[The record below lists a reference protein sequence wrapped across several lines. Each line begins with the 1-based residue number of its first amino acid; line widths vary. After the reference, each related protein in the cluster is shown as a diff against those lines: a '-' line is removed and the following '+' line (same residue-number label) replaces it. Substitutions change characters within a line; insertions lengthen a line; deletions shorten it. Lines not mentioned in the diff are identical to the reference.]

1 VALGERRFRE
11 LGLPAGQFA
20 FTTVALE
27 DQAAR
32 TVRRGLLVLLGAV
45 GFVLLIACTNVA
57 NLLVARTGARDREFA
72 VRAALGAGRA
82 RIIRQLVTENIVLA
96 LGGAAVGMLI
106 AVWGSRAM
114 LALVPGSLPRA
125 DDVGIDLRVGGF
137 ACVVAVV
144 AGVAFGL
151 AGAMHVARQS
161 VAATLQSAG
170 SRLTGNARRRFGR
183 RLIVATEV
191 ALSVV
196 LLVGAGLLAGSFAR
210 LQRVTPGF
218 DARGV
223 LTGNVLLPA
232 GARFDPVRDGP
243 RWYRFFDQLTTRLD
257 ALPGVR
263 DAGAVSSLPLSGAV
277 ESGRF
282 MIEGRPVPAAGDAPS
297 AEYAVVSGDYFAA
310 MGIRLLG
317 GRAFDSRDRSDAPGV
332 VIVNRELARRHFP
345 DGSPIGH
352 RIRTTFDFSRGAPRE
367 IIGVVDDVKQT
378 ALDAETRPAAYVPAS
393 QMPYPFMTVVVRAA
407 CPPTPGD
414 CNAAATLP
422 AVRKELA
429 GLDAT
434 LALSDVRMMSE
445 VFTDSIARQRFSMAV
460 LGVFAAL
467 ALLLALV
474 GLYGVIA
481 LSVGQRRREIG
492 VRMALGA
499 QPRDVL
505 SLVLGEGM
513 RVTAIGVAVGLAGA
527 LALTRVL
534 RSLLF
539 DVSTTDPRFFAG
551 AAVLVAAVALFAT
564 WLPARRA
571 LGVDATM
578 ALRDG

>member
-1 VALGERRFRE
+1 
-11 LGLPAGQFA
+11 
-20 FTTVALE
+20 
-27 DQAAR
+27 
-32 TVRRGLLVLLGAV
+32 
-45 GFVLLIACTNVA
+45 
-57 NLLVARTGARDREFA
+57 
-72 VRAALGAGRA
+72 
-82 RIIRQLVTENIVLA
+82 
-96 LGGAAVGMLI
+96 M
-106 AVWGSRAM
+106 
-114 LALVPGSLPRA
+114 
-125 DDVGIDLRVGGF
+125 
-137 ACVVAVV
+137 
-144 AGVAFGL
+144 
-151 AGAMHVARQS
+151 
-161 VAATLQSAG
+161 
-170 SRLTGNARRRFGR
+170 
-183 RLIVATEV
+183 
-191 ALSVV
+191 
-196 LLVGAGLLAGSFAR
+196 
-210 LQRVTPGF
+210 
-218 DARGV
+218 
-223 LTGNVLLPA
+223 
-232 GARFDPVRDGP
+232 
-243 RWYRFFDQLTTRLD
+243 
-257 ALPGVR
+257 R

-282 MIEGRPVPAAGDAPS
+282 MIEGRPVPAAGDAPN

-407 CPPTPGD
+407 CPAAPGD

-434 LALSDVRMMSE
+434 LALSDVRTMSE
-445 VFTDSIARQRFSMAV
+445 VFADSIARQRFSMAV
-460 LGVFAAL
+460 LGVFASL

-499 QPRDVL
+499 RPRDVL
-505 SLVLGEGM
+505 ALVLGEGM
-513 RVTAIGVAVGLAGA
+513 RVTAIGLIIGLAGA
-527 LALTRVL
+527 VALTRVL

-539 DVSTTDPRFFAG
+539 EVSITDPRFFAG
-551 AAVLVAAVALFAT
+551 AAVLVAAVALVAT

-571 LGVDATM
+571 LGVDATI
-578 ALRDG
+578 ALRDS